1 MKNKSKSCSNF
12 KRRELSQSEKILIN
26 KYNDIDDDKLIK
38 ENNDLKFTQYNKDFS
53 IEEIEKKLDN
63 NYTNIFPSNINI
75 YSVNDSENKIKNI
88 LNKFNIKDTSDDI
101 RIKEYNNNDKLRNN
115 SKIQR
120 TNENMKYFDNKSRI
134 SSKEI
139 INKYINSQENLI
151 NSNNNIDNYTYYN
164 TKNLSKTYGGN
175 FLSNFNYINLTESLL
190 NKTQNVIFPPKKT
203 NLKNNSC
210 CNIFNFKRIIDKE
223 KNDTINEYN
232 DIPKLLDINKII
244 CNNFNKNKKGKK
256 KLNEKFRQN
265 YPRIISAKKIKN
277 KINKIDKENKEN
289 NSKYLNS
296 NNNTKFKNNSNI
308 KNYIK
313 LSSSVKIIKP
323 YKYISNK
330 SIISKEKNN
339 NNNKIKNKIFEIVEI
354 NKNKKKKNSQSEITV
369 HKKQKIKENKNKN
382 SSNNNKLKPE
392 LNEYKKSFFQYSSI
406 LSELIYKN
414 KNNF

>member
-75 YSVNDSENKIKNI
+75 NSVNDSENKIKNI

-151 NSNNNIDNYTYYN
+151 E
-164 TKNLSKTYGGN
+164 LS
-175 FLSNFNYINLTESLL
+175 
-190 NKTQNVIFPPKKT
+190 
-203 NLKNNSC
+203 
-210 CNIFNFKRIIDKE
+210 
-223 KNDTINEYN
+223 
-232 DIPKLLDINKII
+232 
-244 CNNFNKNKKGKK
+244 
-256 KLNEKFRQN
+256 
-265 YPRIISAKKIKN
+265 
-277 KINKIDKENKEN
+277 
-289 NSKYLNS
+289 
-296 NNNTKFKNNSNI
+296 
-308 KNYIK
+308 
-313 LSSSVKIIKP
+313 
-323 YKYISNK
+323 
-330 SIISKEKNN
+330 
-339 NNNKIKNKIFEIVEI
+339 
-354 NKNKKKKNSQSEITV
+354 
-369 HKKQKIKENKNKN
+369 
-382 SSNNNKLKPE
+382 
-392 LNEYKKSFFQYSSI
+392 
-406 LSELIYKN
+406 
-414 KNNF
+414 

>member
-151 NSNNNIDNYTYYN
+151 E
-164 TKNLSKTYGGN
+164 
-175 FLSNFNYINLTESLL
+175 LT
-190 NKTQNVIFPPKKT
+190 
-203 NLKNNSC
+203 
-210 CNIFNFKRIIDKE
+210 
-223 KNDTINEYN
+223 
-232 DIPKLLDINKII
+232 
-244 CNNFNKNKKGKK
+244 
-256 KLNEKFRQN
+256 
-265 YPRIISAKKIKN
+265 
-277 KINKIDKENKEN
+277 
-289 NSKYLNS
+289 
-296 NNNTKFKNNSNI
+296 
-308 KNYIK
+308 
-313 LSSSVKIIKP
+313 
-323 YKYISNK
+323 
-330 SIISKEKNN
+330 
-339 NNNKIKNKIFEIVEI
+339 
-354 NKNKKKKNSQSEITV
+354 
-369 HKKQKIKENKNKN
+369 
-382 SSNNNKLKPE
+382 
-392 LNEYKKSFFQYSSI
+392 
-406 LSELIYKN
+406 
-414 KNNF
+414 

>member
-151 NSNNNIDNYTYYN
+151 E
-164 TKNLSKTYGGN
+164 LS
-175 FLSNFNYINLTESLL
+175 
-190 NKTQNVIFPPKKT
+190 
-203 NLKNNSC
+203 
-210 CNIFNFKRIIDKE
+210 
-223 KNDTINEYN
+223 
-232 DIPKLLDINKII
+232 
-244 CNNFNKNKKGKK
+244 
-256 KLNEKFRQN
+256 
-265 YPRIISAKKIKN
+265 
-277 KINKIDKENKEN
+277 
-289 NSKYLNS
+289 
-296 NNNTKFKNNSNI
+296 
-308 KNYIK
+308 
-313 LSSSVKIIKP
+313 
-323 YKYISNK
+323 
-330 SIISKEKNN
+330 
-339 NNNKIKNKIFEIVEI
+339 
-354 NKNKKKKNSQSEITV
+354 
-369 HKKQKIKENKNKN
+369 
-382 SSNNNKLKPE
+382 
-392 LNEYKKSFFQYSSI
+392 
-406 LSELIYKN
+406 
-414 KNNF
+414 